1 MSLRLRVVVVLKKDL
16 SVGLEG
22 EIAEEENRRWEADEY
37 EEGAEVDGVSRS
49 GVLFAEAGAVKIRER
64 IITTVPRPHNK

>member
-22 EIAEEENRRWEADEY
+22 EIAEEENRRWEEEH